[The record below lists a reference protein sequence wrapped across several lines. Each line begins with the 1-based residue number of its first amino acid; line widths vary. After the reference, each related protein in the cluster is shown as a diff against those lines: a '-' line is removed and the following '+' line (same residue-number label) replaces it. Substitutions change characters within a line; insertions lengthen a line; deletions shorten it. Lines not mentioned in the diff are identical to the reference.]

1 MLEKKKMTFDNKW
14 IIIGAVVIGIF
25 IIISNAT
32 KKKNPITITY

>member
-25 IIISNAT
+25 TMVSNAT